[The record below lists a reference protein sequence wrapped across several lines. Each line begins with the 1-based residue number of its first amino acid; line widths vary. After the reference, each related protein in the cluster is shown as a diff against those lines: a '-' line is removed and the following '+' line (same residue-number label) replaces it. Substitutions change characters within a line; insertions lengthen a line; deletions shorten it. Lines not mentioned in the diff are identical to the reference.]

1 MPELDLLDHDGRA
14 HHVSADGLVVD
25 PAGFTAATG
34 WELKPE
40 GLCRGEVCVPVRD
53 RAVEVDGGRIDLE
66 AFADAVGDVLAAD
79 VDEGVA
85 ALVPGP
91 TARAAE
97 VADGKAPVVELP
109 DLEGN
114 SVRFPRPGRKTLL
127 LAWASW

>member
-1 MPELDLLDHDGRA
+1 MPELVLLDEYGKA
-14 HHVSADGLVVD
+14 HQVAADGLVVD
-25 PAGFTAATG
+25 PRAVTAATG

-40 GLCRGEVCVPVRD
+40 GLCRGDVCVPVRD
-53 RAVEVDGGRIDLE
+53 RPVTVEGGIDL
-66 AFADAVGDVLAAD
+66 AVFADAVGDVLAAD

-97 VADGKAPVVELP
+97 VGEGKAPVVELA
-109 DLEGN
+109 DLDGN
-114 SVRFPRPGRKTLL
+114 PVRFPRPGRKTLL